1 MEVNETVAKRS
12 SEIWVQDKHFS
23 QAFEIKA
30 NMCKTECLCLQN
42 RLVFRDSEGLLTHQ
56 IQLESMQRGTCLPL
70 WTGPQSC
77 SSFLPGTAGRQHKH
91 PSSEAECQRDG
102 LGGSWKLLCH
112 VLEFSF
118 PDQVFSNLTEVL
130 GLTDGGVRASGGWV
144 LALLFCRTM
153 IPVTEFRQFSEQ
165 QPAFRVLKP
174 WWDVFTDYL
183 SVAMLMIGVFGCTLQ
198 VNQVG

>member
-1 MEVNETVAKRS
+1 MEVNETVAKRF

-77 SSFLPGTAGRQHKH
+77 SSFLPGIAGRQHKH

-102 LGGSWKLLCH
+102 LVAGNFYAMSWNFHFQTRFFQTSQKCLVLQMEGYGLQEAECWPCSFAGRWFPWPSFDSSRSSSQRSGCWSPGGMCSRTISPLPCWWSVC
-112 VLEFSF
+112 
-118 PDQVFSNLTEVL
+118 L
-130 GLTDGGVRASGGWV
+130 GARY
-144 LALLFCRTM
+144 R
-153 IPVTEFRQFSEQ
+153 
-165 QPAFRVLKP
+165 
-174 WWDVFTDYL
+174 
-183 SVAMLMIGVFGCTLQ
+183 
-198 VNQVG
+198 